1 MGNFEYIAL
10 AVLVAFCVYLFT
22 RSNKISKKFN
32 EINNELIKYQTL
44 DENKIDLDNESY
56 PFNKTLKELEETIEK
71 IVTSYEGYLTTREG
85 FNTKLDDLKNV
96 TSRLNLTLSSNQKR
110 GNWGEI
116 QVEKILED
124 SGLVKGQNFETQ
136 KPMES
141 GKIPD
146 VTLNLPEGQILNL
159 DVKFPLNN
167 YMKYLDVI
175 EKRENSIDESDYDLL
190 DKSASELKN
199 DFLSDVRKRVNE
211 VTKEGYIDPKNNT
224 IDYALLFVP
233 VEGIFQFIVENE
245 LELTNGKI
253 DIYNEAIEKNII
265 MVPPSLLLVYYSTIK
280 NAVETF
286 SLQDKARDLIDLHK
300 VFLTQWEKYRKQ
312 IEGLQASITSLQ
324 NKYDELTNVR
334 SNELFKVVE
343 KIDEE
348 SLGARIVSRA
358 VIPFIRPR
366 SITITGQCF
375 RPG

>member
-312 IEGLQASITSLQ
+312 IDGLQASITSLQ

-343 KIDEE
+343 KIDDLKFED
-348 SLGARIVSRA
+348 SGD
-358 VIPFIRPR
+358 
-366 SITITGQCF
+366 
-375 RPG
+375 

>member
-211 VTKEGYIDPKNNT
+211 VTKEGYIDPKT
-224 IDYALLFVP
+224 I
-233 VEGIFQFIVENE
+233 
-245 LELTNGKI
+245 
-253 DIYNEAIEKNII
+253 
-265 MVPPSLLLVYYSTIK
+265 
-280 NAVETF
+280 
-286 SLQDKARDLIDLHK
+286 R
-300 VFLTQWEKYRKQ
+300 
-312 IEGLQASITSLQ
+312 
-324 NKYDELTNVR
+324 
-334 SNELFKVVE
+334 
-343 KIDEE
+343 
-348 SLGARIVSRA
+348 
-358 VIPFIRPR
+358 
-366 SITITGQCF
+366 
-375 RPG
+375 

>member
-199 DFLSDVRKRVNE
+199 DFLSDVRKRGNE

-343 KIDEE
+343 KIDDLKFED
-348 SLGARIVSRA
+348 SGD
-358 VIPFIRPR
+358 
-366 SITITGQCF
+366 
-375 RPG
+375 

>member
-211 VTKEGYIDPKNNT
+211 LTKEGYIDPKNNT

-300 VFLTQWEKYRKQ
+300 VFLTQWDKYRKQ
-312 IEGLQASITSLQ
+312 IDGLQASITSLQ

-343 KIDEE
+343 KIDDLKFED
-348 SLGARIVSRA
+348 SGD
-358 VIPFIRPR
+358 
-366 SITITGQCF
+366 
-375 RPG
+375 

>member
-343 KIDEE
+343 KIDDLKFED
-348 SLGARIVSRA
+348 SGD
-358 VIPFIRPR
+358 
-366 SITITGQCF
+366 
-375 RPG
+375 

>member
-10 AVLVAFCVYLFT
+10 AVLVAFCVYLLT

-343 KIDEE
+343 KIDDLKFED
-348 SLGARIVSRA
+348 SGD
-358 VIPFIRPR
+358 
-366 SITITGQCF
+366 
-375 RPG
+375 

>member
-286 SLQDKARDLIDLHK
+286 SLQDKARDLIELHK

-312 IEGLQASITSLQ
+312 IDGLQASITSLQ

-343 KIDEE
+343 KIDDLKFED
-348 SLGARIVSRA
+348 SGD
-358 VIPFIRPR
+358 
-366 SITITGQCF
+366 
-375 RPG
+375 

>member
-10 AVLVAFCVYLFT
+10 ALLVAFCIYLLM

-312 IEGLQASITSLQ
+312 IDGLQASITSLQ

-343 KIDEE
+343 KIDDLKFED
-348 SLGARIVSRA
+348 SGD
-358 VIPFIRPR
+358 
-366 SITITGQCF
+366 
-375 RPG
+375 

>member
-10 AVLVAFCVYLFT
+10 AVLVAFCVYLLM
-22 RSNKISKKFN
+22 RSNKISMRFN

-312 IEGLQASITSLQ
+312 IEGLQTSITSLQ

-343 KIDEE
+343 KIDDLKFED
-348 SLGARIVSRA
+348 SGD
-358 VIPFIRPR
+358 
-366 SITITGQCF
+366 
-375 RPG
+375 

>member
-300 VFLTQWEKYRKQ
+300 VFLTQWDKYRKQ
-312 IEGLQASITSLQ
+312 IDGLQASITSLQ

-343 KIDEE
+343 KIDDLKFED
-348 SLGARIVSRA
+348 SGD
-358 VIPFIRPR
+358 
-366 SITITGQCF
+366 
-375 RPG
+375 

>member
-286 SLQDKARDLIDLHK
+286 SLQDKARELIDLHK

-343 KIDEE
+343 KIDDLKFED
-348 SLGARIVSRA
+348 SGD
-358 VIPFIRPR
+358 
-366 SITITGQCF
+366 
-375 RPG
+375 

>member
-343 KIDEE
+343 KIDDLKFED
-348 SLGARIVSRA
+348 LGD
-358 VIPFIRPR
+358 
-366 SITITGQCF
+366 
-375 RPG
+375 

>member
-1 MGNFEYIAL
+1 MGNFEFIAL

-245 LELTNGKI
+245 LELANGKI

-343 KIDEE
+343 KIDDLKFED
-348 SLGARIVSRA
+348 SGD
-358 VIPFIRPR
+358 
-366 SITITGQCF
+366 
-375 RPG
+375 

>member
-300 VFLTQWEKYRKQ
+300 VFLTQWEKYRQQ

-343 KIDEE
+343 KIDDLKFED
-348 SLGARIVSRA
+348 SGD
-358 VIPFIRPR
+358 
-366 SITITGQCF
+366 
-375 RPG
+375 

>member
-10 AVLVAFCVYLFT
+10 TVLVAFCVYLFT

-343 KIDEE
+343 KIDDLKFED
-348 SLGARIVSRA
+348 SGN
-358 VIPFIRPR
+358 
-366 SITITGQCF
+366 
-375 RPG
+375 

>member
-10 AVLVAFCVYLFT
+10 AVLVAFCVYLLM
-22 RSNKISKKFN
+22 RSNKISMRFN

-175 EKRENSIDESDYDLL
+175 QKRENSIDESDYDLL

-312 IEGLQASITSLQ
+312 IEGLQTSITSLQ

-343 KIDEE
+343 KIDDLKFED
-348 SLGARIVSRA
+348 SGD
-358 VIPFIRPR
+358 
-366 SITITGQCF
+366 
-375 RPG
+375 

>member
-175 EKRENSIDESDYDLL
+175 QKRENSIDESDYDLL

-312 IEGLQASITSLQ
+312 IEGLQTSITSLQ

-343 KIDEE
+343 KIDDLKFED
-348 SLGARIVSRA
+348 SGD
-358 VIPFIRPR
+358 
-366 SITITGQCF
+366 
-375 RPG
+375 

>member
-44 DENKIDLDNESY
+44 DENKNDLDNESY

-265 MVPPSLLLVYYSTIK
+265 MVPPALLLVYYSTIK

-343 KIDEE
+343 KIDDLKFED
-348 SLGARIVSRA
+348 SGD
-358 VIPFIRPR
+358 
-366 SITITGQCF
+366 
-375 RPG
+375 

>member
-10 AVLVAFCVYLFT
+10 AVLVAFCVYLLM
-22 RSNKISKKFN
+22 RSNKISMRFN

-136 KPMES
+136 KPMDS

-312 IEGLQASITSLQ
+312 IEGLQTSITSLQ

-343 KIDEE
+343 KIDDLKFED
-348 SLGARIVSRA
+348 SGD
-358 VIPFIRPR
+358 
-366 SITITGQCF
+366 
-375 RPG
+375 

>member
-10 AVLVAFCVYLFT
+10 TVLVAFCVYLFT

-300 VFLTQWEKYRKQ
+300 VFLTQWDKYRKQ
-312 IEGLQASITSLQ
+312 IDGLQASITSLQ

-343 KIDEE
+343 KIDDLKFED
-348 SLGARIVSRA
+348 SGD
-358 VIPFIRPR
+358 
-366 SITITGQCF
+366 
-375 RPG
+375 

>member
-71 IVTSYEGYLTTREG
+71 IVKSYEGYLTTREG

-312 IEGLQASITSLQ
+312 IDGLQASITSLQ

-343 KIDEE
+343 KIDDLKFED
-348 SLGARIVSRA
+348 SGD
-358 VIPFIRPR
+358 
-366 SITITGQCF
+366 
-375 RPG
+375 

>member
-1 MGNFEYIAL
+1 MGSFEYTAL
-10 AVLVAFCVYLFT
+10 SILFVFCVYLFM
-22 RSNKISKKFN
+22 RSNKISKNFN
-32 EINNELIKYQTL
+32 EINSELIKYQTL

-136 KPMES
+136 KTMES

-286 SLQDKARDLIDLHK
+286 SLQDKARDLIELHK

-312 IEGLQASITSLQ
+312 IEGLQTSITSLQ

-343 KIDEE
+343 KIDDLKFEDPE
-348 SLGARIVSRA
+348 D
-358 VIPFIRPR
+358 
-366 SITITGQCF
+366 
-375 RPG
+375 

>member
-1 MGNFEYIAL
+1 MDIFLI
-10 AVLVAFCVYLFT
+10 LFT
-22 RSNKISKKFN
+22 VSLIVLGILTRQIFKLSNEVTQLKTIETQQVN
-32 EINNELIKYQTL
+32 LE
-44 DENKIDLDNESY
+44 DEEY
-56 PFNKTLKELEETIEK
+56 PFNQTLKELYDQLEDIQS
-71 IVTSYEGYLTTREG
+71 SYGEYQTTKEGI
-85 FNTKLDDLKNV
+85 NTKLDDLNVV
-96 TSRLNLTLSSNQKR
+96 TSRLNRTLASNQKR
-110 GNWGEI
+110 GDWGEI

-124 SGLVKGQNFETQ
+124 AGMVKGQHFEAQ
-136 KPMES
+136 KELKS

-146 VTLNLPEGQILNL
+146 ITFKLPDEKILNL

-175 EKRENSIDESDYDLL
+175 EKRENSIDESDYELL

-286 SLQDKARDLIDLHK
+286 SLQDKARDLIELHK

-312 IEGLQASITSLQ
+312 IDGLQVSITSLQ

-343 KIDEE
+343 KIDDLKFED
-348 SLGARIVSRA
+348 SGD
-358 VIPFIRPR
+358 
-366 SITITGQCF
+366 
-375 RPG
+375 

>member
-10 AVLVAFCVYLFT
+10 AVLVAFCVYLLM
-22 RSNKISKKFN
+22 RSNKISVKFN

-343 KIDEE
+343 KIDDLKFED
-348 SLGARIVSRA
+348 
-358 VIPFIRPR
+358 
-366 SITITGQCF
+366 
-375 RPG
+375 PGD

>member
-10 AVLVAFCVYLFT
+10 AVLVAFCVYLLM
-22 RSNKISKKFN
+22 RSNKISMKFN

-312 IEGLQASITSLQ
+312 IEGLQTSITSLQ

-343 KIDEE
+343 KIDDLKFED
-348 SLGARIVSRA
+348 LGD
-358 VIPFIRPR
+358 
-366 SITITGQCF
+366 
-375 RPG
+375 

>member
-136 KPMES
+136 KLQNLF
-141 GKIPD
+141 IP
-146 VTLNLPEGQILNL
+146 LL
-159 DVKFPLNN
+159 F
-167 YMKYLDVI
+167 
-175 EKRENSIDESDYDLL
+175 DLL
-190 DKSASELKN
+190 TKRANDYYQGKFLLKKAG
-199 DFLSDVRKRVNE
+199 LSRLVCL
-211 VTKEGYIDPKNNT
+211 IMS
-224 IDYALLFVP
+224 
-233 VEGIFQFIVENE
+233 IFQSP
-245 LELTNGKI
+245 K
-253 DIYNEAIEKNII
+253 
-265 MVPPSLLLVYYSTIK
+265 
-280 NAVETF
+280 
-286 SLQDKARDLIDLHK
+286 DL
-300 VFLTQWEKYRKQ
+300 
-312 IEGLQASITSLQ
+312 
-324 NKYDELTNVR
+324 
-334 SNELFKVVE
+334 
-343 KIDEE
+343 
-348 SLGARIVSRA
+348 
-358 VIPFIRPR
+358 
-366 SITITGQCF
+366 
-375 RPG
+375 

>member
-10 AVLVAFCVYLFT
+10 ALLVAFCIYLLM

-312 IEGLQASITSLQ
+312 IEGLQTSITSLQ

-343 KIDEE
+343 KIDDLKFED
-348 SLGARIVSRA
+348 SGD
-358 VIPFIRPR
+358 
-366 SITITGQCF
+366 
-375 RPG
+375 

>member
-1 MGNFEYIAL
+1 MGSFEYTAL
-10 AVLVAFCVYLFT
+10 AILFVFCVYLFM
-22 RSNKISKKFN
+22 RSNKISKNFN
-32 EINNELIKYQTL
+32 EINSELIKYQTL

-175 EKRENSIDESDYDLL
+175 EKRENSIDESDYEIL

-286 SLQDKARDLIDLHK
+286 SLQDKARDLIELHK
-300 VFLTQWEKYRKQ
+300 VFLTQWKKYRKQ
-312 IEGLQASITSLQ
+312 IEGLQTSITSLQ

-343 KIDEE
+343 KIDDLKFEDPE
-348 SLGARIVSRA
+348 D
-358 VIPFIRPR
+358 
-366 SITITGQCF
+366 
-375 RPG
+375 

>member
-10 AVLVAFCVYLFT
+10 AVLVAFCVYLLM
-22 RSNKISKKFN
+22 RSNKISMKFN

-343 KIDEE
+343 KIDDLKFED
-348 SLGARIVSRA
+348 SGD
-358 VIPFIRPR
+358 
-366 SITITGQCF
+366 
-375 RPG
+375 

>member
-300 VFLTQWEKYRKQ
+300 VFLTQWEKYRQQ

-324 NKYDELTNVR
+324 NKYDELTIVR

-343 KIDEE
+343 KIDDLKFED
-348 SLGARIVSRA
+348 SRD
-358 VIPFIRPR
+358 
-366 SITITGQCF
+366 
-375 RPG
+375 

>member
-10 AVLVAFCVYLFT
+10 AVLVAFCVYLLM
-22 RSNKISKKFN
+22 RSNKISMKFN

-312 IEGLQASITSLQ
+312 IEGLQTSITSLQ

-343 KIDEE
+343 KIDDLKFED
-348 SLGARIVSRA
+348 
-358 VIPFIRPR
+358 
-366 SITITGQCF
+366 
-375 RPG
+375 PGD

>member
-233 VEGIFQFIVENE
+233 IEGIFQFIVENE

-312 IEGLQASITSLQ
+312 IDGLQASITSLQ

-343 KIDEE
+343 KIDDLKFED
-348 SLGARIVSRA
+348 SGD
-358 VIPFIRPR
+358 
-366 SITITGQCF
+366 
-375 RPG
+375 

>member
-211 VTKEGYIDPKNNT
+211 VTKDGYIDPKNNT

-343 KIDEE
+343 KIDDLKFED
-348 SLGARIVSRA
+348 SGD
-358 VIPFIRPR
+358 
-366 SITITGQCF
+366 
-375 RPG
+375 

>member
-10 AVLVAFCVYLFT
+10 AVLVAFCVYLLT

-300 VFLTQWEKYRKQ
+300 VFLTQWEKYRQQ

-343 KIDEE
+343 KIDDLKFED
-348 SLGARIVSRA
+348 SGD
-358 VIPFIRPR
+358 
-366 SITITGQCF
+366 
-375 RPG
+375 

>member
-233 VEGIFQFIVENE
+233 VEGIFQFIVEIE

-265 MVPPSLLLVYYSTIK
+265 MVPPALLLVYYSTIK

-343 KIDEE
+343 KIDDLKFED
-348 SLGARIVSRA
+348 SGD
-358 VIPFIRPR
+358 
-366 SITITGQCF
+366 
-375 RPG
+375 

>member
-1 MGNFEYIAL
+1 MGSFEYTAL
-10 AVLVAFCVYLFT
+10 SILFVFCVYLFM
-22 RSNKISKKFN
+22 RSNKISKNFN
-32 EINNELIKYQTL
+32 EIKNELIKYQTL

-175 EKRENSIDESDYDLL
+175 EKRENSIDESDYEIL

-286 SLQDKARDLIDLHK
+286 SLQDKARDLIELHK

-312 IEGLQASITSLQ
+312 IEGLQTSITSLQ

-343 KIDEE
+343 KIDDLKFEDPE
-348 SLGARIVSRA
+348 D
-358 VIPFIRPR
+358 
-366 SITITGQCF
+366 
-375 RPG
+375 